1 MNEIFAS
8 IKAFIEKVNL
18 IILLLS
24 LAVSILVY
32 NVWIPHFLWAVFAF
46 CLAYPCIAGIH
57 KLIVYGY
64 AKNKTEKQR
73 KEKETK
79 QKQEEQEREKQAK
92 AKFCTIFESL
102 SEETKKGLIML
113 YRLPE
118 PEGGLKNSRI
128 LKENCEN
135 FSLIQQSISMAMSP
149 TVGCEKLIMKD
160 SPFNH
165 IYYIELDFYKVL
177 EEKSKTFEI

>member
-1 MNEIFAS
+1 MSEFVAS
-8 IKAFIEKVNL
+8 IKAIIEKVNL
-18 IILLLS
+18 IVLLLS
-24 LAVSILVY
+24 LAVSILLFK
-32 NVWIPHFLWAVFAF
+32 VWLHDLVWAAFAF

-73 KEKETK
+73 KEKEA
-79 QKQEEQEREKQAK
+79 KQEQEKQEREKQAK

-102 SEETKKGLIML
+102 SEETQKGLIML

-118 PEGGLKNSRI
+118 PEGGFKNSRI
-128 LKENCEN
+128 LKEDCEN

-149 TVGCEKLIMKD
+149 SVGCEQLIMKD